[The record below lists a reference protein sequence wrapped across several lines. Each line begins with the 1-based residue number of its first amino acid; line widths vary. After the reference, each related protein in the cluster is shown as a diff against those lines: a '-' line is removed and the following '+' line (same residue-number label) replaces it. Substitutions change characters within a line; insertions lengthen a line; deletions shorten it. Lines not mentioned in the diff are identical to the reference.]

1 MSDVPSTRP
10 FRAWVDAWDDAN
22 HTFYTHHAPEQH
34 FRTSI
39 DAGTATARRIAELL
53 APPPQHPPQHP
64 HQHPCQTPNSSL
76 PRCIVDI
83 GSGSG
88 ALLTQL
94 ATLVD
99 DEVTLIGV
107 DVRPRPEDL
116 PPAIRWRQV
125 RVTHDVEDITGMD
138 GRITGLVIA
147 HEFLDDV
154 ACPVIE
160 LDDDLRPRIVQVEAA
175 TGAEVLGPDLADPA
189 ADALLGGISPGE
201 VRTWL
206 DRWWPA
212 TKPLARREVG
222 LPRELL
228 WRRLTQILASGHAIA
243 IDYAHRLDDR
253 RSGLW
258 DGGTVKGFVDGAPC
272 RPRPDGSV
280 NITSHVAL
288 DSCASTYATVRSQ
301 FDVLSTSAI
310 ASRSLASWPP
320 DLGSFAWLIEPCTPT
335 PTTAALSETMVG

>member
-1 MSDVPSTRP
+1 MSDAPSTLP
-10 FRAWVDAWDDAN
+10 LRAWVDAWDDAN

-39 DAGTATARRIAELL
+39 DAGTATARRIAALL
-53 APPPQHPPQHP
+53 APPPQHPHEHP
-64 HQHPCQTPNSSL
+64 RPAPRSSL

-94 ATLVD
+94 AALVD

-107 DVRPRPEDL
+107 DVRPRPDDL
-116 PPAIRWRQV
+116 PAAIGWRQV
-125 RVTHDVEDITGMD
+125 RVTRDIEDITGRD
-138 GRITGLVIA
+138 GLITGLVIA

-154 ACPVIE
+154 ACPVVE

-175 TGAEVLGPDLADPA
+175 TGTEVLGPDLADPA
-189 ADALLGGISPGE
+189 AEALLGGISPSE
-201 VRTWL
+201 ARAWL
-206 DRWWPA
+206 DHWWPA

-222 LPRELL
+222 LPRDLL
-228 WRRLTQILASGHAIA
+228 WRRLTRILASGHAIA

-258 DGGTVKGFVDGAPC
+258 DGGTVKGFVDGSAC

-288 DSCASTYATVRSQ
+288 DSCASPHATVRSQ
-301 FDVLSTSAI
+301 FDVLSTSAVG
-310 ASRSLASWPP
+310 SRSLASWPP
-320 DLGSFAWLIEPCTPT
+320 DLGSFDWLIEPCTPT
-335 PTTAALSETMVG
+335 PATQALSETMVG

>member
-1 MSDVPSTRP
+1 
-10 FRAWVDAWDDAN
+10 
-22 HTFYTHHAPEQH
+22 
-34 FRTSI
+34 
-39 DAGTATARRIAELL
+39 
-53 APPPQHPPQHP
+53 
-64 HQHPCQTPNSSL
+64 
-76 PRCIVDI
+76 
-83 GSGSG
+83 
-88 ALLTQL
+88 QL
-94 ATLVD
+94 AALVV
-99 DEVTLIGV
+99 DEVTLMGV
-107 DVRPRPEDL
+107 DVRPRPDDL
-116 PPAIRWRQV
+116 PAAILWRQV
-125 RVTHDVEDITGMD
+125 RVTRDVEDITGMD

-189 ADALLGGISPGE
+189 AEALLGGISPSQA
-201 VRTWL
+201 RAWL

-222 LPRELL
+222 LPRDLL
-228 WRRLTQILASGHAIA
+228 WRRLTRILASGHAIA

-288 DSCASTYATVRSQ
+288 DSCASPHATVRSQ
-301 FDVLSTSAI
+301 FDVLSTSAVG
-310 ASRSLASWPP
+310 SRSLASWPP
-320 DLGSFAWLIEPCTPT
+320 DLGSFDWLIEPCTPAPAT
-335 PTTAALSETMVG
+335 PALSETMVG

>member
-1 MSDVPSTRP
+1 M
-10 FRAWVDAWDDAN
+10 
-22 HTFYTHHAPEQH
+22 
-34 FRTSI
+34 
-39 DAGTATARRIAELL
+39 
-53 APPPQHPPQHP
+53 
-64 HQHPCQTPNSSL
+64 
-76 PRCIVDI
+76 
-83 GSGSG
+83 
-88 ALLTQL
+88 
-94 ATLVD
+94 
-99 DEVTLIGV
+99 GV
-107 DVRPRPEDL
+107 DVRPRPDDL
-116 PPAIRWRQV
+116 PAAILWRQV
-125 RVTHDVEDITGMD
+125 RVTRDVEDITGMD

-189 ADALLGGISPGE
+189 AEALLGGISPSQA
-201 VRTWL
+201 RAWL

-222 LPRELL
+222 LPRDLL
-228 WRRLTQILASGHAIA
+228 WRRLTRILASGHAIA

-288 DSCASTYATVRSQ
+288 DSCASPHATVRSQ
-301 FDVLSTSAI
+301 FDVLSTSAVG
-310 ASRSLASWPP
+310 SRSLASWPP
-320 DLGSFAWLIEPCTPT
+320 DLGSFDWLIEPCTPAPAT
-335 PTTAALSETMVG
+335 PALSETMVG

>member
-1 MSDVPSTRP
+1 MSDAPSTLP
-10 FRAWVDAWDDAN
+10 LRAWVDAWDDAN

-34 FRTSI
+34 FRTPTA
-39 DAGTATARRIAELL
+39 AGTATARRIAALL
-53 APPPQHPPQHP
+53 APPPQHPHEHP
-64 HQHPCQTPNSSL
+64 RPAPRSSL

-94 ATLVD
+94 AALVD

-107 DVRPRPEDL
+107 DVRPRPDDL
-116 PPAIRWRQV
+116 PAAIGWRQV
-125 RVTHDVEDITGMD
+125 RVTRDIEDITGRD
-138 GRITGLVIA
+138 GLITGLVIA

-154 ACPVIE
+154 ACPVVE

-175 TGAEVLGPDLADPA
+175 TGTEVLGPDLADPA
-189 ADALLGGISPGE
+189 AEALLGGISPNE
-201 VRTWL
+201 ARAWL
-206 DRWWPA
+206 DHWWPA

-222 LPRELL
+222 LPRDLL
-228 WRRLTQILASGHAIA
+228 WRRLTRILASGHAIA

-253 RSGLW
+253 RLGLW
-258 DGGTVKGFVDGAPC
+258 DGGTVKGFVDGSAC

-288 DSCASTYATVRSQ
+288 DSCASPHATVRSQ
-301 FDVLSTSAI
+301 FDVLSTSAVG
-310 ASRSLASWPP
+310 SRSLASWPP
-320 DLGSFAWLIEPCTPT
+320 DLGSFDWLIEPCTPT
-335 PTTAALSETMVG
+335 PATQALSETMVG

>member
-1 MSDVPSTRP
+1 MSDAPSTLP
-10 FRAWVDAWDDAN
+10 LRAWVDAWDDAN

-39 DAGTATARRIAELL
+39 DAGTATARRIAALL
-53 APPPQHPPQHP
+53 APAHGQPRPA
-64 HQHPCQTPNSSL
+64 TDSSL

-94 ATLVD
+94 AALVD

-107 DVRPRPEDL
+107 DVRPRPDDL
-116 PPAIRWRQV
+116 PSTIQWRQV
-125 RVTHDVEDITGMD
+125 HVTRDVEDITGMD

-189 ADALLGGISPGE
+189 AEALLGGISPGE
-201 VRTWL
+201 ARAWL

-222 LPRELL
+222 LPRDLL
-228 WRRLTQILASGHAIA
+228 WRRLTRILGSGHAIA

-272 RPRPDGSV
+272 RPRLDG
-280 NITSHVAL
+280 
-288 DSCASTYATVRSQ
+288 
-301 FDVLSTSAI
+301 
-310 ASRSLASWPP
+310 
-320 DLGSFAWLIEPCTPT
+320 
-335 PTTAALSETMVG
+335 